1 MLQNDPVLSK
11 IKNNIVKKVLS
22 ELSKEIKNNK
32 EEYTKFWKNFGP
44 TLKEGIHED
53 FNNKEDILKLSMF
66 YSSTQKI

>member
-32 EEYTKFWKNFGP
+32 EEYAKFWKNFGP
-44 TLKEGIHED
+44 T
-53 FNNKEDILKLSMF
+53 NKRRNS
-66 YSSTQKI
+66 